1 MRIAFPT
8 VTATAAPVMQPMARF
23 PQPWLREAQSELYAA
38 QRVANLAVAK
48 PGTVT
53 SADFAAGA
61 AAARH
66 AVDLLLGNEPLS
78 GQDLAGAATFANEG
92 ADLLLKAAAQPS
104 NVSFAA
110 AASEQF
116 SKAFHALT
124 FGGAW

>member
-1 MRIAFPT
+1 MRITLP
-8 VTATAAPVMQPMARF
+8 VTPSSTPVALQMSRF

-78 GQDLAGAATFANEG
+78 GQDLAGAATYANEG

-104 NVSFAA
+104 DVSFAA

-116 SKAFHALT
+116 SKAFNALT
-124 FGGAW
+124 FGAS